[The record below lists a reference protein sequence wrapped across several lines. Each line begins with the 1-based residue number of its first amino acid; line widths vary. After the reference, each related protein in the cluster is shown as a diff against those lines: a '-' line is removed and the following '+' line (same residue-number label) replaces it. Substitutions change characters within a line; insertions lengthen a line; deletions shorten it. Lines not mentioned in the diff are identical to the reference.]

1 MLNSL
6 KHKPAKNSA
15 TLLIAATCAF
25 ISLCCY
31 YSLVPAQAQSRTF
44 KDVEYARAGSKRLL
58 LDLYLPEGAGPFPVI
73 VWIHGG
79 SWLSGDKEGGPA
91 IRQASRG
98 YAVASINYRLS
109 YEAKFPAQLEDC
121 KAAVRWLRANA
132 AAYNLD
138 INRVAAWGSSAGGHL
153 AALLGTTADV
163 VDLEGDLGNTTFS
176 SRVQTVIDW
185 YGPVDLL
192 KMNRQALP
200 CNVIDHDSVLSP
212 ESLLIGCAIQTCK
225 EKTERANPIRYIT
238 ADDPPF
244 LILHGSAD
252 CLVSPLQSQNLYDA
266 LRASGLSS
274 TLVFL
279 QGAGHG
285 GDAFDSSET
294 LKTVDDFLDLHLQAS
309 TVEPLITGI
318 QISGKKLFVFGE
330 RFDNGAQIYLNG
342 ERQKTA
348 NDEVAPTTKLIAKKS
363 GKKIAPGQTVILQV
377 QNDNGKT
384 SLEFRYTRP

>member
-1 MLNSL
+1 MLYSS
-6 KHKPAKNSA
+6 KSKPAKDLTKMVILA
-15 TLLIAATCAF
+15 LHVLIC
-25 ISLCCY
+25 LC
-31 YSLVPAQAQSRTF
+31 YSLIPAQAQSRTF

-58 LDLYLPEGAGPFPVI
+58 LDIYLPDGAGPFPVI
-73 VWIHGG
+73 IWIHGG
-79 SWLSGDKEGGPA
+79 SWLSGDKDGGPA

-132 AAYNLD
+132 ATYNLD
-138 INRVAAWGSSAGGHL
+138 PTRIAAWGSSAGGHL

-163 VDLEGDLGNTTFS
+163 ADLEGDLGNATFS

-185 YGPVDLL
+185 YGPTDLL
-192 KMNRQALP
+192 KMNQQALP

-244 LILHGSAD
+244 LIMHGTAD
-252 CLVSPLQSQNLYDA
+252 CLVSPLQSQIFYDA
-266 LRASGLSS
+266 LQTIGLDS
-274 TLVFL
+274 TLIFL

-285 GDAFDSSET
+285 GDAFDKSDT
-294 LKTVDDFLDLHLQAS
+294 LKIVDDFLDLHLKTAAI
-309 TVEPLITGI
+309 EPVINSV
-318 QISGKKLFVFGE
+318 QISGKKLLVSGE
-330 RFDNGAQIYLNG
+330 RFDKGAQIYLNN

-348 NDEVAPTTKLIAKKS
+348 NDGEAPTTKLIAKKA
-363 GKKIAPGQTVILQV
+363 GKKISSGQTVMVQV
-377 QNDNGKT
+377 RNSDGKA
-384 SLEFRYTRP
+384 SQEFTFTRQ

>member
-1 MLNSL
+1 MSRSCKRN
-6 KHKPAKNSA
+6 HTTAFF
-15 TLLIAATCAF
+15 LLRSIVLCAF
-25 ISLCCY
+25 FILCCFQ
-31 YSLVPAQAQSRTF
+31 SLTFTQSPSRTF

-58 LDLYLPEGAGPFPVI
+58 LDLYLPESAGPFPVI

-132 AAYNLD
+132 ATYNLD
-138 INRVAAWGSSAGGHL
+138 ATRIAAWGSSAGGHL

-163 VDLEGDLGNTTFS
+163 ADLEGDLGNLAFS

-185 YGPVDLL
+185 YGPIDLL
-192 KMNRQALP
+192 KMNQQALP
-200 CNVIDHDSVLSP
+200 CNLVDHDSVLSP

-225 EKTERANPIRYIT
+225 EKTERANPIQYIT

-244 LILHGSAD
+244 LIMHGTAD
-252 CLVSPLQSQNLYDA
+252 CLVSPLQSQIFYDA
-266 LRASGLSS
+266 LQASGLSS
-274 TLVFL
+274 TLIFL

-294 LKTVDDFLDLHLQAS
+294 LKTVDDFLDLHLQTS
-309 TVEPLITGI
+309 TVKPLITSV
-318 QISGKKLFVFGE
+318 QISGKKLFVSGE

-348 NDEVAPTTKLIAKKS
+348 NDEVAPTTKLIAKKA
-363 GKKIAPGQTVILQV
+363 GKKIASGQTVMLQV
-377 QNDNGKT
+377 KNSDGKT
-384 SLEFRYTRP
+384 STEFRYTRP